1 MRWLY
6 FSLLAGSI
14 LVPALWTFSPK
25 LRFYPKLP
33 AVLLA
38 LVIVAFPFILKDILF
53 TRLGIWGF
61 NPEYFSGIRVAGL
74 PLEEWLFFAVIP
86 YASIFLHETV
96 VYLKPGWILP
106 GRAAK
111 VISLFLAGGA
121 LLLMILFPER
131 LYTFF
136 NSLFLIAALLWA
148 HWSGSEVIRRFYL
161 TFPVILVP
169 FLVVNGILTGSFIPG
184 EVVWYDPAHFMGL
197 RIFTIPAEDAGY
209 AFSLILGNLL
219 LSEWLFR
226 RIDKQVQPRGE

>member
-1 MRWLY
+1 MWPDSR
-6 FSLLAGSI
+6 SKS
-14 LVPALWTFSPK
+14 
-25 LRFYPKLP
+25 
-33 AVLLA
+33 
-38 LVIVAFPFILKDILF
+38 
-53 TRLGIWGF
+53 GF
-61 NPEYFSGIRVAGL
+61 
-74 PLEEWLFFAVIP
+74 FFAVIP

-184 EVVWYDPAHFMGL
+184 EVVWYDPPILWASALPSPQKTPGMPSASSWE
-197 RIFTIPAEDAGY
+197 T
-209 AFSLILGNLL
+209 FS
-219 LSEWLFR
+219 FR
-226 RIDKQVQPRGE
+226 SGSSGE